1 MRFKVLCSAACI
13 VGLLGCCS
21 EKKLSVEKAESF
33 PNGAKKKENYFYQ
46 DGLKKDIV
54 RTVYYF
60 QNGAYSQTLI
70 LRRESPTA
78 SQPFII
84 KAEKNI
90 KKLGLQAV

>member
-13 VGLLGCCS
+13 VGLLGCSS

-60 QNGAYSQTLI
+60 QNGAVQSDAY
-70 LRRESPTA
+70 
-78 SQPFII
+78 F
-84 KAEKNI
+84 KAGKARQHCDHLLSKR
-90 KKLGLQAV
+90 KKI